1 MTEDSVRAT
10 ASRERPWASIRAISA
25 ALTAGGG
32 ASTDSAASPAT
43 ALELL
48 RKAALAG
55 YVPAMVPLSY
65 AYAATRTGVSDT
77 RARYWAQEAARRDDP
92 AGWALVGYLYNKGY
106 LGGSRPY
113 WYKMAMDAY
122 LKGAEGGD
130 CVAMMNIGGLYFN
143 GDGVPQDRAQAEK
156 WFAKS
161 EACKGKD
168 LDWLRE
174 KAAKYRQKAAT
185 GHLPKVQDPDQPSKS
200 AGPKVAADGQKVFGA
215 LMAMI
220 VLAAALDVAQG
231 STDSSAIGSGGTAGS
246 GSPGLGGSR
255 GSSPAPVRHCR
266 QVSVGSFS
274 TAHGRNAISPSG
286 ATTTVC
292 D

>member
-1 MTEDSVRAT
+1 
-10 ASRERPWASIRAISA
+10 
-25 ALTAGGG
+25 
-32 ASTDSAASPAT
+32 
-43 ALELL
+43 
-48 RKAALAG
+48 
-55 YVPAMVPLSY
+55 
-65 AYAATRTGVSDT
+65 
-77 RARYWAQEAARRDDP
+77 
-92 AGWALVGYLYNKGY
+92 
-106 LGGSRPY
+106 
-113 WYKMAMDAY
+113 MAMDAY

-130 CVAMMNIGGLYFN
+130 CVAIMNIGGLYFN

-185 GHLPKVQDPDQPSKS
+185 GHLPKVQDPDQPGKS
-200 AGPKVAADGQKVFGA
+200 AGPKSAAQKADGQTVFGA

-231 STDSSAIGSGGTAGS
+231 ATDSSAIGSGGTAGP

-266 QVSVGSFS
+266 QVSVGGFS